1 MKSNLLP
8 LEYLGHNIRI
18 INRDGEHWW
27 VISDV
32 CKAIGHKNN
41 REAIRHID
49 KDDVEKQHTIDAKG
63 RRQAVLT
70 CNESGLYQLLL
81 RTHVEG
87 VKTFRKWVTSKV
99 LPTLRQTGSYNITP
113 STSMAAAVTTETPP
127 WAEQLMGMLGQNVVE
142 LKQEQAR
149 LVSSVGELEAKVEA
163 IVENGPVDAQRVA
176 QEMYSL
182 QARDR
187 KIQKAK
193 QNALKKAIYAL
204 AGQIAASVNTAPG
217 TGQKVSSVKII
228 IAANKRIKGAVTAR
242 RGVIDWGREFYEDSD
257 FDLAY
262 SVLDVIAQEYRL
274 PERPKPISFLDFARV

>member
-1 MKSNLLP
+1 MQIKNLT
-8 LEYLGHNIRI
+8 YSGAKVRAIDV
-18 INRDGEHWW
+18 DGEMWW
-27 VISDV
+27 PVVDV
-32 CKAIGHKNN
+32 CRAIGYSNSRKAI
-41 REAIRHID
+41 ELID
-49 KDDVEKQHTIDAKG
+49 KEDVTKRYVNHPEVK
-63 RRQAVLT
+63 RSAVWT

-81 RTHVEG
+81 RSNVPG
-87 VKTFRKWVTSKV
+87 AKPFQRWVTREV
-99 LPTLRQTGSYNITP
+99 LPAIRQTGHYSVSVPTAP
-113 STSMAAAVTTETPP
+113 ATTETPP